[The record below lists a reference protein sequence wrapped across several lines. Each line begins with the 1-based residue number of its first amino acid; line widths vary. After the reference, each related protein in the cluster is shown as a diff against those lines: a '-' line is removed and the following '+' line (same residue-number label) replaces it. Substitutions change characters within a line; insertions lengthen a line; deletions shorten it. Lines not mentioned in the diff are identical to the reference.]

1 LDVGLRIFLIVDGPA
16 RIQIEGMSFPEKK
29 TKQGVR
35 DLDFGVPKKPHVVT
49 VGEKPSADGD
59 LAPRLPVPVP
69 SVPAATPPI
78 EK

>member
-1 LDVGLRIFLIVDGPA
+1 
-16 RIQIEGMSFPEKK
+16 MSFPEKM

-35 DLDFGVPKKPHVVT
+35 DLDFGVSKKPQVVT
-49 VGEKPSADGD
+49 VAEKPSADGE

-69 SVPAATPPI
+69 ADAVVPPV